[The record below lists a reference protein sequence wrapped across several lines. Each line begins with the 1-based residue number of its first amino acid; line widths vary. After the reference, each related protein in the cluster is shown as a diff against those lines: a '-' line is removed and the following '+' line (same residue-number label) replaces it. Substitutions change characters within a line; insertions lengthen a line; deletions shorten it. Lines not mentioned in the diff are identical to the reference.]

1 MAFKALEKGYRL
13 RPTRSV
19 LWLLWYEYEAKS
31 LVMGTGSTEDQY
43 GAMVATG
50 VMLIDHKDIFCGH
63 LVRHRL
69 RVV

>member
-1 MAFKALEKGYRL
+1 
-13 RPTRSV
+13 
-19 LWLLWYEYEAKS
+19 
-31 LVMGTGSTEDQY
+31 MGTGSTEDQY

-50 VMLIDHKDIFCGH
+50 VMPIDYKDSFCGH